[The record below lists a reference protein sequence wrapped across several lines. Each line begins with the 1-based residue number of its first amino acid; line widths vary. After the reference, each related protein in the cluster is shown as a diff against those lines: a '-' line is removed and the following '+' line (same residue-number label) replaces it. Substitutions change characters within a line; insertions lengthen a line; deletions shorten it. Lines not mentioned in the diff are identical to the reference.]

1 MRNLQAGR
9 DLGAPIERLID
20 RLVTV
25 LGSAGKGEKRK
36 GRKRKRGKGMQSVHR
51 SVNVDGQTRRAQSD
65 EEFNADKKARQERI
79 DRILDKISKV
89 GYDQLTKEEKDFLFR
104 NGGNV

>member
-1 MRNLQAGR
+1 M
-9 DLGAPIERLID
+9 GAPIERLID
-20 RLVTV
+20 QLVTV
-25 LGSAGKGEKRK
+25 LGSAGKGEAQ
-36 GRKRKRGKGMQSVHR
+36 GRKRKRGRDQSVHR